1 MTADIEQKFLAYL
14 PVDAFEFSWFSMLPS
29 AQFQNDANQSRIRLV
44 SLDSNNSA
52 FVNAVYCRNG
62 LSYLI
67 TVDKAGGGSSK
78 IYTSAAQ
85 TPCEDS
91 NRVAIFKD
99 DMTILHFVP
108 LNL

>member
-14 PVDAFEFSWFSMLPS
+14 PVDAVEFSWFSMLPS

-99 DMTILHFVP
+99 DMTILNFVP